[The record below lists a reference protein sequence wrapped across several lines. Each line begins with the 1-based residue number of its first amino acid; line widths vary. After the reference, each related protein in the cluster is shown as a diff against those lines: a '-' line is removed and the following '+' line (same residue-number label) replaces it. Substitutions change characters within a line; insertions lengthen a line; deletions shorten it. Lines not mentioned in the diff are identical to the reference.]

1 MRFHSTRPRWRDSNG
16 RAKELQRQGRGKQR
30 SAGWSY
36 HYLDGC
42 RTAGQQRL
50 FANVQL
56 ARPFTVSSVAC
67 RATLPN
73 SRDAGS
79 RKSCNG
85 FATSL
90 DHLFPALSLLLTHAP
105 LVLTYGITDV
115 NDNLRQDTID
125 CDRYPYRAVCRGTLA
140 LPSWTRE
147 KVQRIAG
154 KESKQ
159 RPPSVHN
166 PLRNIGTPCRNCG
179 F

>member
-1 MRFHSTRPRWRDSNG
+1 M
-16 RAKELQRQGRGKQR
+16 KELQRQGRGKQR

-50 FANVQL
+50 FGNVQL

-67 RATLPN
+67 RATLAN

-85 FATSL
+85 FATL
-90 DHLFPALSLLLTHAP
+90 CNVARPP
-105 LVLTYGITDV
+105 LCLRPRSHSPMRRCMLTYGIADV

-125 CDRYPYRAVCRGTLA
+125 CDRYPYRAVCRGTLI

-147 KVQRIAG
+147 KVQRRNKGRNQNSIHLTA
-154 KESKQ
+154 
-159 RPPSVHN
+159 HN